1 MQERLSKQGAQGDEA
16 ATVEVATK
24 ILNVLDNYDRAFQS
38 IEATTNEEVE
48 IVDAYKNTYQT
59 VTLLPYAL
67 RMQVNL
73 IYPILLPRLE
83 DDLLL
88 FLL

>member
-48 IVDAYKNTYQT
+48 IVDAYKN
-59 VTLLPYAL
+59 
-67 RMQVNL
+67 N
-73 IYPILLPRLE
+73 I
-83 DDLLL
+83 
-88 FLL
+88 